1 MDALLLGASPN
12 SLSVARSLGRAG
24 LRVAVAETTTDLAIK
39 RSRFVEQ
46 FLVLEDD
53 DAAITAQLMEWPG
66 ARNKPFLLATGDRY
80 ALLIA
85 RHQERLADRYCFV
98 TPSYAALDQI
108 IDKDVNA
115 RRNGFPC
122 PVFHVVNPSCT
133 RTRGGTAFHVQY
145 FTSSGTAT
153 TLKRRSPMF
162 RRPATSSPRW
172 ATCGARSSAPSF
184 ERADTA
190 ADLRRILETFVDLGL
205 VAIPQEIIPGAD
217 SEVFSVTAYVNR
229 YGECLGFRTK
239 RKLRQLPLDAGN
251 GCIQEICDEPEVSEL
266 GLRLLAVSRHRGT
279 ATVEFRRDQRN
290 GRFVL
295 IEINPRTSLAQEL
308 ITRSGLDIP
317 LLAYADA
324 KAKPLPPTAPV
335 TAVRWIDF
343 VSDFRAFRQ
352 LRRRGQITTW
362 QWLESIA
369 GCRAF
374 AYFALDDPWPFL
386 TRSSMWLTGWW
397 SRTVPTTT

>member
-12 SLSVARSLGRAG
+12 SLSAARSLGRAG
-24 LRVAVAETTTDLAIK
+24 LRVVIAETMTDLAIT

-46 FLVLEDD
+46 FLQLEDD
-53 DAAITAQLMEWPG
+53 DAAITARLMELPE
-66 ARNKPFLLATGDRY
+66 ARDKPFLLATGDRY
-80 ALLIA
+80 ALLVA
-85 RHQERLADRYCFV
+85 RHQEWLAERYCFV

-108 IDKDVNA
+108 IDKAKLYENA
-115 RRNGFPC
+115 RRNGFSCPAFYVVKASNDIAAAIANVSTPC
-122 PVFHVVNPSCT
+122 YVKPALGHLWRQVK
-133 RTRGGTAFHVQY
+133 RTK
-145 FTSSGTAT
+145 
-153 TLKRRSPMF
+153 L
-162 RRPATSSPRW
+162 
-172 ATCGARSSAPSF
+172 

-190 ADLRRILETFVDLGL
+190 ADLRRLLETFVAMGL

-217 SEVFSVTAYVNR
+217 SEVFSVTAYVSR
-229 YGECLGFRTK
+229 SGECLGFRTK

-251 GCIQEICDEPEVSEL
+251 GTVQEICDQPEVSEL
-266 GLRLLAVSRHRGT
+266 GLKLLAVSGHRGT

-290 GRFVL
+290 GQFVL

-324 KAKPLPPTAPV
+324 KAKPLPPTVSAIP
-335 TAVRWIDF
+335 VRWIDF

-362 QWLESIA
+362 QWLGSIA

-374 AYFALDDPWPFL
+374 AYFALDDPRPFL
-386 TRSSMWLTGWW
+386 TRSWMWLTSWW
-397 SRTVPTTT
+397 VRPFQLQHKKAGKEEKSSLPA